1 MCVHSCVRMCIP
13 VCVCIYVTAVFG
25 VLGCHISIA
34 ETINWAYY
42 MVCGKIKGTLLVL
55 IAKVF
60 DVVRNDGTI
69 LVG

>member
-1 MCVHSCVRMCIP
+1 
-13 VCVCIYVTAVFG
+13 
-25 VLGCHISIA
+25 
-34 ETINWAYY
+34 

-69 LVG
+69 LIG

>member
-1 MCVHSCVRMCIP
+1 
-13 VCVCIYVTAVFG
+13 
-25 VLGCHISIA
+25 
-34 ETINWAYY
+34 

-60 DVVRNDGTI
+60 GVVRNDGTM